1 MKKNRVMSMIY
12 ILSLTMA
19 VNVSAVPKTE
29 MESYERDGMVYIEKT
44 YTIGAEEDISD
55 VADGSFDLNG
65 YSYHQIDMKSEPVV
79 ETEEKTV
86 EELKKASVSSQGMA
100 QIIEKIGETIEYTD
114 EDGFHGELKP
124 DPESVKYYT
133 SGYSSKTMTKTGSQM
148 YYNLSS
154 MDTSQIPKMIW
165 RDGISLKLTDIQ
177 WVGDN
182 RLASADTAVG
192 NNFAAKGFYT
202 GTYQVNMPS
211 GYIAEVLYKGTVE
224 KEISEQTAYTVT
236 YVGEEIEPEGIFDT
250 MSVPIIVGILL
261 FGAAA
266 VAGGIYLYCKLKK
279 DQEEEIIDDLEKD
292 EEADTDET

>member
-19 VNVSAVPKTE
+19 VNVSAAPRTE

-86 EELKKASVSSQGMA
+86 EELKKASVSSQGIA
-100 QIIEKIGETIEYTD
+100 QIIEKIGETIEYAD

-177 WVGDN
+177 LIGDN

-224 KEISEQTAYTVT
+224 KEISEQTAYIVT

-266 VAGGIYLYCKLKK
+266 VAGGIYLYRKLKK
-279 DQEEEIIDDLEKD
+279 DQEEESIDDMEKD

>member
-1 MKKNRVMSMIY
+1 MKKNRVMSMIC

-29 MESYERDGMVYIEKT
+29 MESYERDGMMYIEKT

-79 ETEEKTV
+79 VTEEKTV

-100 QIIEKIGETIEYTD
+100 QIIEKIGETIEYAD

-165 RDGISLKLTDIQ
+165 RDGIGLKLTDIQ
-177 WVGDN
+177 WIGDN
-182 RLASADTAVG
+182 HLASADTAVG
-192 NNFAAKGFYT
+192 NNYAAKGFYT

-261 FGAAA
+261 FGTAA
-266 VAGGIYLYCKLKK
+266 VAGGIYLYRKLKK